1 MATIDVERLLAE
13 VSSDQPSGE
22 NLEYDPLYGELERS
36 AQGKEEQQFGDTIIP
51 AEDPDWKAVRKNALE
66 LFPRTKDLRV
76 GMYLVQAVVGQD
88 GMLGLRDG
96 LQVIHGLITRFWD
109 TVHPEL
115 DPDDDND
122 PTMRV
127 NVLVTLCAPS
137 MLRKV
142 REAPLVSHRVLGRF
156 SLRDVQVVNG
166 QMALPEG
173 RPAPDAAS
181 LDAAFMEID
190 LEELQATADAVVESI
205 AAVQQIEDVVT
216 DQVGASQAPDL
227 SGLRDVLKEVKHELD
242 QRLSRRGVTVGE
254 ADEPGDPA
262 AAGGV
267 AGAAAAGAPQRMKG
281 EITCRED
288 VVRML
293 DKACQYFARNEP
305 TSPVP
310 LILERAKR
318 LIGKNF
324 LEILR
329 DMAPDGLQQAQNVAG
344 VTDEG

>member
-1 MATIDVERLLAE
+1 
-13 VSSDQPSGE
+13 
-22 NLEYDPLYGELERS
+22 
-36 AQGKEEQQFGDTIIP
+36 
-51 AEDPDWKAVRKNALE
+51 
-66 LFPRTKDLRV
+66 
-76 GMYLVQAVVGQD
+76 MYLVQSLVGQD
-88 GMLGLRDG
+88 GMTGMRDG
-96 LQVIHGLITRFWD
+96 LQVIHGLISRYWD
-109 TVHPEL
+109 TVYPEL

-127 NVLVTLCAPS
+127 NVLVTLCAAS

-142 REAPLVSHRVLGRF
+142 REAPIVSHRALGRF
-156 SLRDVQVVNG
+156 SLRDVQVVTG

-181 LDAAFMEID
+181 LDAAFMEVD
-190 LEELQATADAVVESI
+190 LEELAATAGAVADSM
-205 AAVQQIEDVVT
+205 AAVQEIEDEVT
-216 DQVGASQAPDL
+216 EKVGASQAPDL
-227 SGLRDVLKEVKHELD
+227 SALRDVLKEVKHELD
-242 QRLSRRGVTVGE
+242 QRLSRRGVTVDE
-254 ADEPGDPA
+254 AEEPGDPA
-262 AAGGV
+262 ASGG
-267 AGAAAAGAPQRMKG
+267 AGAAAGVAPQRMQG
-281 EITCRED
+281 EITSRED

-293 DKACQYFARNEP
+293 DKACQYFAKNEP

-329 DMAPDGLQQAQNVAG
+329 DMAPDGLHQAQNLAG